1 MKASIDAKKMIYD
14 YFQNLCAD
22 AALCSQL
29 SELATIEELP
39 ANTCI
44 LEEGERPDCI
54 CLVLS
59 GIVRGFY
66 ISEDGTDIT
75 KCFTMEYQ
83 WCCSYSLLSTEPS
96 PYYIETLEDCVL
108 AKFNVKHCTPLIDSH
123 PALRKTLDELIRK
136 VILQGDVRTHSFLA
150 MEAKERY
157 LHLVQECPDL
167 VLRVKQEYIASYIG
181 VTPSSLSR
189 LKKSL

>member
-1 MKASIDAKKMIYD
+1 MKASIDAKKMIYE

-59 GIVRGFY
+59 G
-66 ISEDGTDIT
+66 
-75 KCFTMEYQ
+75 
-83 WCCSYSLLSTEPS
+83 
-96 PYYIETLEDCVL
+96 
-108 AKFNVKHCTPLIDSH
+108 
-123 PALRKTLDELIRK
+123 ELIRK

-167 VLRVKQEYIASYIG
+167 VLRVNVPLDLERSCVKY
-181 VTPSSLSR
+181 
-189 LKKSL
+189 